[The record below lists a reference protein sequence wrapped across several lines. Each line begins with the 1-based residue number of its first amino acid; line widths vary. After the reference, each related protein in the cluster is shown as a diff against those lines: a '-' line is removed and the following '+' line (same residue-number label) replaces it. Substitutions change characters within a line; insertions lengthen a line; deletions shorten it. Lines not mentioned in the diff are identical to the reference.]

1 MFKYFQIFYSKNKF
15 LLGCFPVAK
24 WERRIW
30 FLNVVVREERLAAG
44 TRTNERNSTLVVRF
58 LDIDYISAWQYQMDV
73 AWISVWAPKCPPR
86 AWGEYSHNLAHDK
99 ALRYGAYA
107 EIPSSACSGQLLTK
121 FFPYS
126 VSNAS
131 C

>member
-1 MFKYFQIFYSKNKF
+1 M
-15 LLGCFPVAK
+15 
-24 WERRIW
+24 
-30 FLNVVVREERLAAG
+30 VVISERLAAG
-44 TRTNERNSTLVVRF
+44 IRTDERSSTVVIHF
-58 LDIDYISAWQYQMDV
+58 LAIDYISAWRCQMDV

-126 VSNAS
+126 LSNVSH
-131 C
+131 